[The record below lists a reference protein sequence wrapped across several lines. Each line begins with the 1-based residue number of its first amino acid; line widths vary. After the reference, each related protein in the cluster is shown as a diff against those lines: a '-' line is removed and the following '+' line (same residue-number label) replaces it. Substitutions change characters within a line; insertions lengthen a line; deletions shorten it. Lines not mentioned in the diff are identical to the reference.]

1 MLGWCA
7 MLWLSLV
14 TSGWAQSAALDPVPG
29 TTAALVRLASG
40 VVPEELEGLEAALA
54 GDAPANVGLQLG
66 RRSAQRAITELG
78 FQLRG
83 TGPAL
88 VATAGDPGMQLLV
101 SMAARDTAGVRRAVA
116 AVDAGRRRLSV
127 RNLPPP
133 LQLAEALVWLGDT
146 TAALAHLMEFEAAA
160 AEMNPSVSW
169 GMVRNDWLVAS
180 TRKLL
185 ARLQSPR
192 RAPADTAHYDLRPR
206 AVFNAARFRYD
217 AMMWAHLPTQG
228 VDTERVVAKFTVH
241 ATERGTM
248 SADGGLM
255 VRQTYDGI
263 DLDLPLRALL
273 GLDDLTLRRQVRDAS
288 RDLTAETVT
297 DAAGRVVRRT
307 VRSAAPM
314 PDELR
319 GALEDGTGFLP
330 LTAAVTWP
338 ARGVMVGETWRDSV
352 RLWAPGGLF
361 APDTKV
367 LATYRLE
374 RVVESGPRRLAFIA
388 IAARSVGAESVV
400 LSGELVLDVATGEAL
415 RLAASLRTSVA
426 RVLLTVL
433 REPGA
438 TPTTVALAAD
448 RGAAG
453 PP

>member
-1 MLGWCA
+1 

-40 VVPEELEGLEAALA
+40 EVPDGLDGLEAALA
-54 GDAPANVGLQLG
+54 GDAPGNVGLQLG

-116 AVDAGRRRLSV
+116 AVDAGRRRLAV

-146 TAALAHLMEFEAAA
+146 TAALAHLMEFEAAG
-160 AEMNPSVSW
+160 EMDPSVTW

-180 TRKLL
+180 TRSLL

-241 ATERGTM
+241 AMERGTV

-273 GLDDLTLRRQVRDAS
+273 GLDDLTLRRQVRDAA

-307 VRSAAPM
+307 VRSAAPL

-330 LTAAVTWP
+330 LAAAVTLP
-338 ARGVMVGETWRDSV
+338 SRGVMVGDTWRDSV

-374 RVVESGPRRLAFIA
+374 RVVTSGARRLAFVS
-388 IAARSVGAESVV
+388 IAARSLGAEAAT
-400 LSGELVLDVATGEAL
+400 LSGELVIDVASGEAL

-426 RVLLTVL
+426 RLLLTAL

-438 TPTTVALAAD
+438 AATTVALADD

>member
-7 MLWLSLV
+7 MLWLASV
-14 TSGWAQSAALDPVPG
+14 TPGWAQSAVLDPVPG

-40 VVPEELEGLEAALA
+40 LVPEELERLEAALA
-54 GDAPANVGLQLG
+54 GEAAGNVGLQLG

-78 FQLRG
+78 FRLRG
-83 TGPAL
+83 TGPSL
-88 VATAGDPGMQLLV
+88 VATTADPGMQLLV
-101 SMAARDTAGVRRAVA
+101 SIAARDTVGVQRAVA
-116 AVDAGRRRLSV
+116 VVDAGRRRLSV

-146 TAALAHLMEFEAAA
+146 SAALAQLTEFEAAA
-160 AEMNPSVSW
+160 AEMDPSVTW

-180 TRKLL
+180 TRGLL
-185 ARLQSPR
+185 ERLRSPR
-192 RAPADTAHYDLRPR
+192 RAVADTAHYDLRPR
-206 AVFNAARFRYD
+206 AVFNAARYRYD

-241 ATERGTM
+241 ATERGLA
-248 SADGGLM
+248 SADGGL
-255 VRQTYDGI
+255 VLRQIYDGI
-263 DLDLPLRALL
+263 DLDLPLRGLL
-273 GLDDLTLRRQVRDAS
+273 GLDDLSLRRQVRDAA

-297 DAAGRVVRRT
+297 DAAGRVVRRL

-330 LTAAVTWP
+330 LAAAVTLP

-352 RLWAPGGLF
+352 RLWAPGGLLS
-361 APDTKV
+361 PDTRV

-374 RVVESGPRRLAFIA
+374 RVVESGTRRLAFVS
-388 IAARSVGAESVV
+388 IAARSVGAEAAT
-400 LSGELVLDVATGEAL
+400 LSGELVIDVASGEAL
-415 RLAASLRTSVA
+415 RLAASLRTSAA
-426 RVLLTVL
+426 RVLLTAL

-438 TPTTVALAAD
+438 APTAVALAD
-448 RGAAG
+448 GRGAVG
-453 PP
+453 LP